1 MEKDLKSGWH
11 FNLKVFIYTVLCYV
25 PTVLVFGPVALYSGA
40 LNVKEYAAVVFDP
53 VFVIYSLVVFA
64 AVPCLMY
71 YLLSKKFYAYDGT
84 PESARSTNL
93 FFKYWYTANIALVIG
108 FYVILA
114 FIIVGRA
121 NQRGLKFHAFQTNNG
136 SLFAWISLLLG
147 QAFCLCMFGFVNL
160 LEKVDLAVTWLPF
173 KKEYQTMSFSQKINT
188 VIFLALVSVILMM
201 DHLISVPAN
210 LEVGSKYLLINKL
223 TPFVLIFLFVN
234 MLNMIIT
241 INSASKSINAV
252 KEYTDELSARN
263 YRVPALKV
271 ISRCEVGELVNN
283 INSFRVTTK
292 DILSD
297 MTDSAKSSSET
308 AGDLNRDLDSAMQN
322 VDDISRNIAIVQ
334 EEMGNQSAGVEESNV
349 SVNQIVSRIRELNS
363 SIESQSAAVNE
374 SSASIGEMVANIN
387 SVTQI
392 LEKNSATVDQ
402 LGVASEDGRNRI
414 QHAVTTAAQVQSQS
428 AGLMDA
434 SKIIQTIASQTN
446 LLAMNAAIESAHAGE
461 AGRGFA
467 VVADEIRKLAEQS
480 NAQGKNINTSLK
492 SLSTSISQISGSIAE
507 VQKQFDVIYNL
518 AQTVRSQELVVK
530 NAMDEQSV
538 GNKQVLEAMR
548 SISDSTSSVK
558 VSSGEMLT
566 GADKVV
572 REMDMLAEATKRI
585 SSSMQLMTSS
595 IESITLSVSRV
606 SDSSNKNLAGTQEL
620 TQKLGTFSL

>member
-53 VFVIYSLVVFA
+53 VFVIYSLVAFA

-121 NQRGLKFHAFQTNNG
+121 NQRGLTFHSFKTNNG

-173 KKEYQTMSFSQKINT
+173 KKEYQT
-188 VIFLALVSVILMM
+188 
-201 DHLISVPAN
+201 
-210 LEVGSKYLLINKL
+210 
-223 TPFVLIFLFVN
+223 
-234 MLNMIIT
+234 
-241 INSASKSINAV
+241 
-252 KEYTDELSARN
+252 
-263 YRVPALKV
+263 
-271 ISRCEVGELVNN
+271 
-283 INSFRVTTK
+283 
-292 DILSD
+292 
-297 MTDSAKSSSET
+297 
-308 AGDLNRDLDSAMQN
+308 
-322 VDDISRNIAIVQ
+322 
-334 EEMGNQSAGVEESNV
+334 
-349 SVNQIVSRIRELNS
+349 
-363 SIESQSAAVNE
+363 
-374 SSASIGEMVANIN
+374 
-387 SVTQI
+387 
-392 LEKNSATVDQ
+392 
-402 LGVASEDGRNRI
+402 
-414 QHAVTTAAQVQSQS
+414 
-428 AGLMDA
+428 
-434 SKIIQTIASQTN
+434 IASQTN

-467 VVADEIRKLAEQS
+467 VVADEIRKLAE
-480 NAQGKNINTSLK
+480 
-492 SLSTSISQISGSIAE
+492 
-507 VQKQFDVIYNL
+507 
-518 AQTVRSQELVVK
+518 
-530 NAMDEQSV
+530 AM
-538 GNKQVLEAMR
+538 
-548 SISDSTSSVK
+548 
-558 VSSGEMLT
+558 
-566 GADKVV
+566 
-572 REMDMLAEATKRI
+572 KRI